1 MNEIGSGFVRNCD
14 DGFVRNCDD
23 AFINCDDGF
32 INCDDGFIIC
42 ADGFIICDDAFINCA
57 DAFINPIDKFVPAK
71 SLRTYTNIY
80 ALVTRSVQM
89 KLLSTPFSAS
99 RRFPANRIRFTLR
112 WHTFR

>member
-23 AFINCDDGF
+23 AFIN
-32 INCDDGFIIC
+32 
-42 ADGFIICDDAFINCA
+42 CDDAFINCA

-80 ALVTRSVQM
+80 ALVTRS
-89 KLLSTPFSAS
+89 S
-99 RRFPANRIRFTLR
+99 R
-112 WHTFR
+112 